1 MFASK
6 VKAVPRSLPASSFV
20 KLPVPSSHLLIALGK
35 IQVAQV
41 DLLKGIE
48 DIWGA
53 PEFRGGWGKRPL
65 SLVPQRNF
73 LVLSVYAGQGWG
85 APGQA
90 HVPAQSSWAF

>member
-41 DLLKGIE
+41 
-48 DIWGA
+48 
-53 PEFRGGWGKRPL
+53 
-65 SLVPQRNF
+65 
-73 LVLSVYAGQGWG
+73 
-85 APGQA
+85 PGCSIQLA
-90 HVPAQSSWAF
+90 DSQKE